1 MFDSFEDDYYSK
13 QNNKNTFENN
23 TKTNYFNYLNEI
35 NRYTDRA
42 TSKFINN
49 SKANA
54 SSSIEE
60 FDDDDDDDNEEELD
74 TGCKNAR
81 LSAVFDNSSAKSN
94 RNHLDELIKVFLLDI
109 KPTGGDLFIFVF
121 RYFLE

>member
-42 TSKFINN
+42 TSKFINS

-81 LSAVFDNSSAKSN
+81 LSAVFDNSSVKSN
-94 RNHLDELIKVFLLDI
+94 RNHLDELIKVFLFDSN
-109 KPTGGDLFIFVF
+109 LFLMEI
-121 RYFLE
+121 YLFLFFDFF